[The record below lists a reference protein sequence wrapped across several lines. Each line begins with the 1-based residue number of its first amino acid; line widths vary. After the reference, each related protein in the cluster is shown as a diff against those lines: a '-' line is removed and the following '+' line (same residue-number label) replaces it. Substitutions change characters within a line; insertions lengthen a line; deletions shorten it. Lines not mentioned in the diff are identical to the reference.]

1 VNLKELFFDTRFN
14 NLSFLIKSQVQSWP
28 EHTSFLEKSL
38 SERDEKTLE
47 HSEKIASQIF
57 KIAGNN
63 IERYCLGYRWMCNAV
78 LEEEIYFRRN
88 HSYRSTNFAQV
99 QEAIYNNQDAMG
111 NYMAGLLLSQIF
123 WRNHVDISS
132 YFEVY
137 LNKLKNNYKH
147 LEIGPGHGLFLARA
161 TQRGECHESSAWDIS
176 DTSLTFTRECLSKI
190 GVTRNVMLEKRN
202 VFDLTDSSEKYDSIV
217 MAEVLEHLENPT
229 LALEKIRNILAPGG
243 LAFFNIP
250 CNSPAP
256 DHIYLYKNPSH
267 FFEQLTGAG
276 FNIIDQFVTPGT
288 GFSLERALK
297 ANLPISCAAI
307 VSAD

>member
-1 VNLKELFFDTRFN
+1 MKIRELLLSSRFCNLA
-14 NLSFLIKSQVQSWP
+14 FLIKSQIDSWP
-28 EHTSFLEKSL
+28 EHTTFLEKSI
-38 SERDEKTLE
+38 SERDEKILG
-47 HSEKIASQIF
+47 HSEIIASQILR
-57 KIAGNN
+57 ITGRDV
-63 IERYCLGYRWMCNAV
+63 ERYCFGYRWMCDAV

-88 HSYRSTNFAQV
+88 KCYQSTNFSQV
-99 QEAIYNNQDAMG
+99 QQVIYNNQDAMG
-111 NYMAGLLLSQIF
+111 KYMAGLLLSQVF

-132 YFEVY
+132 YFEFY
-137 LNKLKNNYKH
+137 LKKLKNNYKH

-161 TQRGECHESSAWDIS
+161 TQRNECYESSAWDVS

-190 GVTRNVMLEKRN
+190 GVPRDVRLEKRN
-202 VFDLTDSSEKYDSIV
+202 VFDLIDSSGKYDSIV

-229 LALEKIRNILAPGG
+229 LALEKIRSILAPGG

-267 FFEQLTGAG
+267 FFEQLKGAG
-276 FNIIDQFVTPGT
+276 LNIVDQFVTPGT

>member
-1 VNLKELFFDTRFN
+1 MNLQALFLSEKFN
-14 NLSFLIKSQVQSWP
+14 NLTFLIKSQISSWP
-28 EHTSFLEKSL
+28 EHASFLEKSI

-47 HSEKIASQIF
+47 HSEEIASQIL
-57 KIAGNN
+57 KITGDGVA
-63 IERYCLGYRWMCNAV
+63 RYCLGYRWMCDAV

-88 HSYRSTNFAQV
+88 KCYRSTSFLQV

-111 NYMAGLLLSQIF
+111 NYMAGLLMSQVF

-132 YFEVY
+132 YFDFY
-137 LNKLKNNYKH
+137 LNKLDKNYKH

-161 TQRGECHESSAWDIS
+161 SQREECQESSAWDVS

-190 GVTRNVMLEKRN
+190 GVTNKVRLEKRN
-202 VFDLTDSSEKYDSIV
+202 VFELTDSSEKYNSIV
-217 MAEVLEHLENPT
+217 MAEVLEHLENPV
-229 LALEKIRNILAPGG
+229 LALEKIRKILAPGG

-267 FFEQLTGAG
+267 FFEQLTAAG
-276 FNIIDQFVTPGT
+276 FKIVDQFVTPGT

-297 ANLPISCAAI
+297 ASLPISCAAI
-307 VSAD
+307 VSTG